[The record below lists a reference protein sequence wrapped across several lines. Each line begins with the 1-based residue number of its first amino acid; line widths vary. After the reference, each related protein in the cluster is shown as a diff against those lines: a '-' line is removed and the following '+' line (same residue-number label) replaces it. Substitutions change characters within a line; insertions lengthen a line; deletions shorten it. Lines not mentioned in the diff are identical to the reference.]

1 VIGSILNRFHAGVP
15 MSDADTRR
23 GRRPYGSSRHVP
35 FQPGDEQA
43 TYTREQLVQF
53 DSRFRARLL
62 RAFQDGLESRR
73 SAAGLCVPPATDN
86 EPFHILTAHR
96 RASRYRDLAGITAS
110 TP

>member
-1 VIGSILNRFHAGVP
+1 

-23 GRRPYGSSRHVP
+23 GRRPYGSSRRVP
-35 FQPGDEQA
+35 FQPGDEQL
-43 TYTREQLVQF
+43 TYTREQLMQF

-62 RAFQDGLESRR
+62 HAFQNGLESRE
-73 SAAGLCVPPATDN
+73 SAASLCAPPATDN